1 MTTIEHAEL
10 KRILPHRHPILQV
23 DRVVEFEADR
33 RIVATKAISGCEP
46 CYADLADDADHRFPA
61 SLLVESMGQAGGV
74 LWMHSAALAG
84 EPRSG
89 TLIFGSAREVTLAD
103 AAYPGDVL
111 EHTVELESVKGDNA
125 FMRGETRVGDRLI
138 MTVESMLAV
147 LREDT
152 ELTQQEGERK

>member
-1 MTTIEHAEL
+1 VTTIQHADI
-10 KRILPHRHPILQV
+10 KRILPHRHPILQL
-23 DRVVEFEADR
+23 DRVVELEPGK

-46 CYADLADDADHRFPA
+46 CFADLDEDAEHAYPV

-74 LWMHSAALAG
+74 LWLHSAALEG

-89 TLIFGSAREVTLAD
+89 TLIFGSAREVTLAG
-103 AAYPGDVL
+103 AAYPGDVIT
-111 EHTVELESVKGDNA
+111 HVVELESVKGDNA

-138 MTVESMLAV
+138 MSVESMLAV

-152 ELTQQEGERK
+152 ELAQREGEEE